1 MVVLLLQVVSLD
13 ADSAQVV
20 HGVFVVANHILIGVD
35 IAFLV
40 VHERRWLVIVIHQ
53 ICLGVDVRYIILVRV
68 YCQVIQV
75 CVVQA

>member
-13 ADSAQVV
+13 ADSAKVV
-20 HGVFVVANHILIGVD
+20 QGVFVVANHILIRMD
-35 IAFLV
+35 ITFLV

-68 YCQVIQV
+68 YCQVI
-75 CVVQA
+75 